1 MIFSLYGLGLY
12 FWMLEHNP
20 AEAGQ
25 LGFLPLSC
33 LCLFIA
39 AFSLG
44 FGPIPWL
51 MMSELF
57 APEVK
62 LLASSISTTFN
73 WTLAFLVTKFFS
85 NMVDVLTEAG
95 AFWVFGGITILT
107 FFFCLL
113 FVPETKGKSLD
124 DIQQLFRNP
133 RPYFLEIDVWK
144 LLGGRGGVDEE
155 RPIL

>member
-1 MIFSLYGLGLY
+1 MHKLYSGILFSIYYYFLGVQVVATAIAAILIDRLGRRVLLLSSALVMIFSLYGLGLY

-57 APEVK
+57 SPEVK
-62 LLASSISTTFN
+62 GVTSSISGN
-73 WTLAFLVTKFFS
+73 YDVKDYSLI
-85 NMVDVLTEAG
+85 NMRQHH
-95 AFWVFGGITILT
+95 IL
-107 FFFCLL
+107 
-113 FVPETKGKSLD
+113 SH
-124 DIQQLFRNP
+124 
-133 RPYFLEIDVWK
+133 
-144 LLGGRGGVDEE
+144 
-155 RPIL
+155 

>member
-1 MIFSLYGLGLY
+1 MSLCLPSGEFHISFFYDLDTKFIWDFISYYYYFLGVQVVATAIAAILIDRLGRRVLLLSSALVMIFSLYGLGLY

-57 APEVK
+57 SPEVK
-62 LLASSISTTFN
+62 GVTSSISGN
-73 WTLAFLVTKFFS
+73 YDDKDYSLI
-85 NMVDVLTEAG
+85 NMRQHH
-95 AFWVFGGITILT
+95 IL
-107 FFFCLL
+107 
-113 FVPETKGKSLD
+113 SH
-124 DIQQLFRNP
+124 
-133 RPYFLEIDVWK
+133 
-144 LLGGRGGVDEE
+144 
-155 RPIL
+155 

>member
-1 MIFSLYGLGLY
+1 MGKELSQHIGWVPLASLSV
-12 FWMLEHNP
+12 FV
-20 AEAGQ
+20 
-25 LGFLPLSC
+25 F
-33 LCLFIA
+33 
-39 AFSLG
+39 AFSIG

-62 LLASSISTTFN
+62 SIASSISTTFN

-85 NMVDVLTEAG
+85 NMEEDLTKAG
-95 AFWVFGGITILT
+95 AFLVFGGITILT

-124 DIQQLFRNP
+124 DIQQLFRSP
-133 RPYFLEIDVWK
+133 RPYF
-144 LLGGRGGVDEE
+144 
-155 RPIL
+155 

>member
-1 MIFSLYGLGLY
+1 MVATAMAAILIDRLGRRVLLLSSALVMIFSLYGLGLY

-57 APEVK
+57 SPEVK
-62 LLASSISTTFN
+62 GVTSSISGNYDDKDYSFPLSQN
-73 WTLAFLVTKFFS
+73 LTL
-85 NMVDVLTEAG
+85 D
-95 AFWVFGGITILT
+95 
-107 FFFCLL
+107 CLL
-113 FVPETKGKSLD
+113 IFVFY
-124 DIQQLFRNP
+124 LFLP
-133 RPYFLEIDVWK
+133 VFA
-144 LLGGRGGVDEE
+144 
-155 RPIL
+155 

>member
-1 MIFSLYGLGLY
+1 MVATAIAAILIDRLGRRVLLLSSALVMIFSLYGLGLY

-57 APEVK
+57 SPEVK
-62 LLASSISTTFN
+62 GVTSSISGNYNDKDYSLMNMRQLHILFN
-73 WTLAFLVTKFFS
+73 EAKTLDRIV
-85 NMVDVLTEAG
+85 
-95 AFWVFGGITILT
+95 
-107 FFFCLL
+107 C
-113 FVPETKGKSLD
+113 
-124 DIQQLFRNP
+124 
-133 RPYFLEIDVWK
+133 
-144 LLGGRGGVDEE
+144 
-155 RPIL
+155 

>member
-1 MIFSLYGLGLY
+1 VYPAGNSTLVFFNDLHTKFIWGFIFYYYFLGVQVVATAIAAILIDRLGRRVLLLSSALVMIFSLYGLGLY

-20 AEAGQ
+20 AEAGH

-57 APEVK
+57 SPEVK
-62 LLASSISTTFN
+62 GVTSSISGNYNDKDYSLMNMRQLHILFN
-73 WTLAFLVTKFFS
+73 
-85 NMVDVLTEAG
+85 
-95 AFWVFGGITILT
+95 
-107 FFFCLL
+107 
-113 FVPETKGKSLD
+113 
-124 DIQQLFRNP
+124 
-133 RPYFLEIDVWK
+133 
-144 LLGGRGGVDEE
+144 
-155 RPIL
+155 